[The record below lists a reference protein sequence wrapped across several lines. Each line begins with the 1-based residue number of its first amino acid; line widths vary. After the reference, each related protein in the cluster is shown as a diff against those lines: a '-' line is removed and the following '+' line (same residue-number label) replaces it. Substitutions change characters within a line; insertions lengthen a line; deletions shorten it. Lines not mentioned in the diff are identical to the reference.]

1 MRIRQA
7 GQRILSE
14 SKEKGI
20 DFGKYIRDKGQ
31 LAVQQLQRAD
41 SAYAQAIQNTFN
53 TANKPMVQD
62 MLATPLSE
70 IRGMTPVS
78 SYEMKGG
85 QGPRTVEQANNVQ
98 GMMGDAALMASN
110 FGVRYG
116 LPGAGIAL
124 AAKGIGD
131 VAFGGPS
138 DQQEPA
144 QIDMGQ
150 VAGMSALGAGVA
162 MVTSH
167 RTTKYV
173 TQNIEA
179 HGWAQEQQQGCSDWR
194 SSRGGQQCAIGQALF

>member
-14 SKEKGI
+14 GKEKGI

-31 LAVQQLQRAD
+31 LAVQQLQRVD
-41 SAYAQAIQNTFN
+41 SAYAQAIQSTFN
-53 TANKPMVQD
+53 TANKPMMENFV
-62 MLATPLSE
+62 ATPLSD
-70 IRGMTPVS
+70 IRGRTPVS
-78 SYEMKGG
+78 SYEQQGG
-85 QGPRTVEQANNVQ
+85 MGPRTVEQQQNVG
-98 GMMGDAALMASN
+98 GMMGDAGMMASN

-150 VAGMSALGAGVA
+150 VAGFTAVGAGAA
-162 MVTSH
+162 MGPAIFNEVRDPKYRAPRAGAGRLGTMAAIGAGIGAGTS
-167 RTTKYV
+167 
-173 TQNIEA
+173 
-179 HGWAQEQQQGCSDWR
+179 
-194 SSRGGQQCAIGQALF
+194 AIGQALF

>member
-31 LAVQQLQRAD
+31 LAVQQLQRVD

-53 TANKPMVQD
+53 TANRPMVQD

-98 GMMGDAALMASN
+98 GMMGDAALMVSN
-110 FGVRYG
+110 VGVRYG

-144 QIDMGQ
+144 QINMGQ

-162 MVTSH
+162 MAPAAYNEVRDPKYRSPRAGAGRLGAMAAVGAGVGAATSA
-167 RTTKYV
+167 V
-173 TQNIEA
+173 
-179 HGWAQEQQQGCSDWR
+179 
-194 SSRGGQQCAIGQALF
+194 GQALF

>member
-7 GQRILSE
+7 GQRIL
-14 SKEKGI
+14 KEGQDKGI
-20 DFGKYIRDKGQ
+20 DFAAYIRDKGQ
-31 LAVQQLQRAD
+31 LAVQQLQRVD

-53 TANKPMVQD
+53 TANKPMVND
-62 MLATPLSE
+62 FVATPLSD
-70 IRGMTPVS
+70 IRGMTPVNA
-78 SYEMKGG
+78 YEAKGG
-85 QGPRTVEQANNVQ
+85 QGPRTLEQTRNRG

-150 VAGMSALGAGVA
+150 VAGMSALGTGAAMAPAIFNEVRDPKYRSPRAGA
-162 MVTSH
+162 GRLGTMAAIGAAAGAGTS
-167 RTTKYV
+167 
-173 TQNIEA
+173 
-179 HGWAQEQQQGCSDWR
+179 
-194 SSRGGQQCAIGQALF
+194 AIGQALF